1 MISDNNILKATC
13 EHTPIGN
20 GNSMIS
26 WFTTPYVVN
35 FRIFL
40 RDVVTLPDGYIKSA
54 GELVYELLKRIDSGS
69 NKVEFGELG
78 GFGDG
83 TVTNAW
89 KSPWGGNNVVI
100 DGYFQFSSSKE
111 ANKFYERITSRYVTS
126 DTLKFFMLNVG
137 KYCGQV
143 F

>member
-13 EHTPIGN
+13 EHIPIGN
-20 GNSMIS
+20 DNSMICWVMTS
-26 WFTTPYVVN
+26 YVVN

-54 GELVYELLKRIDSGS
+54 GELVYKLLNRIDSGS
-69 NKVEFGELG
+69 NKVEFGEFG
-78 GFGDG
+78 EFGDG

-89 KSPWGGNNVVI
+89 KSPWRENNVAI

-111 ANKFYERITSRYVTS
+111 AEAFYKRITSRYATS
-126 DTLKFFMLNVG
+126 NTLNFFMLDVG